1 MYVNKQMLKKLA
13 NKCKKLRNIKKN
25 KCKHTKKLN

>member
-13 NKCKKLRNIKKN
+13 NKCKKLRNIKKQTN
-25 KCKHTKKLN
+25 VNTQKN